1 MQIIKR
7 KCDGEL
13 ICQNFTDKVQI
24 VNINENNEE
33 VITEI
38 TTSELY
44 RILNEEMNESKKYFR
59 SIKDIMDDIK
69 SLFSEELNLTVD
81 SLGFDTGYPIF
92 RCGNIDGEICREYG
106 CIPYMHLFVNSS
118 SSAKHPDRENGY
130 SAVLVIDF
138 RKVQQAQQQQPDNND
153 VRMGI
158 WSKEM
163 NADEFHELQRNPMS
177 LWKLFNSIIEEYK
190 ERPREE
196 ETVRRKSR

>member
-69 SLFSEELNLTVD
+69 SLF
-81 SLGFDTGYPIF
+81 
-92 RCGNIDGEICREYG
+92 
-106 CIPYMHLFVNSS
+106 
-118 SSAKHPDRENGY
+118 
-130 SAVLVIDF
+130 
-138 RKVQQAQQQQPDNND
+138 RKN
-153 VRMGI
+153 
-158 WSKEM
+158 
-163 NADEFHELQRNPMS
+163 
-177 LWKLFNSIIEEYK
+177 
-190 ERPREE
+190 
-196 ETVRRKSR
+196 